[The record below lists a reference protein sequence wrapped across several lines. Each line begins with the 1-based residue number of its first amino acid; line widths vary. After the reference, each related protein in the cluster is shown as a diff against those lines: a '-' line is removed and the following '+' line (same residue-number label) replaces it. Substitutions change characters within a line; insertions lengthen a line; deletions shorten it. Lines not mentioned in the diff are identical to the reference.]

1 MAKAATKVAAAPKIS
16 IKELSAELERIKAR
30 VDALSA
36 MRELFD
42 TRFGQL
48 SEKIGEVRSLALGAE
63 RELGEARKKSEQ
75 ALALVEQIK
84 PEVFLSEM
92 KRREAEISLLR
103 GRIETL
109 ETQLKDFRR
118 ELAEF
123 QKIVTTFRGLKGID
137 ELSREVSRELMEMKK
152 TKMEVERHA
161 DKVATMFFE
170 VQRGLRDFAKLNLTL
185 ERLDE
190 TVRSLMKSVSGL
202 EVKIG
207 EFATKKELGEALQ
220 AFEAVKS
227 LPHVEELTKK
237 LEELG
242 PRLEK
247 LEEVKAE
254 GYGELEKRVA
264 ALENTL
270 KGLDVEGFSKKAEE
284 AGKVLEKVEA
294 LLSRV
299 DEIEQRASKLDELEK
314 KLKSVEKISIPKEVE
329 RVSEVFDRLDSI
341 SSLLKAL
348 DERMV
353 EKSDLERLEE
363 RVSTLEER
371 IEKLPEG
378 GGKGGEEIEE
388 RLKPLEE
395 KIEKLSKLEQKMAE
409 AMLALDK
416 RVESLESKLGKP
428 TKRAEETPTRKPLK
442 KSK

>member
-207 EFATKKELGEALQ
+207 EFATKKLGEALQ

-378 GGKGGEEIEE
+378 G
-388 RLKPLEE
+388 E
-395 KIEKLSKLEQKMAE
+395 KEG
-409 AMLALDK
+409 
-416 RVESLESKLGKP
+416 R
-428 TKRAEETPTRKPLK
+428 R
-442 KSK
+442 

>member
-1 MAKAATKVAAAPKIS
+1 MAKVVTKAAAAPKIS

-30 VDALSA
+30 IDALSA

-109 ETQLKDFRR
+109 ETQLKDFRK

-137 ELSREVSRELMEMKK
+137 ELSREVSRELMEVKK

-220 AFEAVKS
+220 AFETVKS

-254 GYGELEKRVA
+254 GYGELGEKGCCPR
-264 ALENTL
+264 
-270 KGLDVEGFSKKAEE
+270 KY
-284 AGKVLEKVEA
+284 
-294 LLSRV
+294 
-299 DEIEQRASKLDELEK
+299 
-314 KLKSVEKISIPKEVE
+314 
-329 RVSEVFDRLDSI
+329 
-341 SSLLKAL
+341 
-348 DERMV
+348 
-353 EKSDLERLEE
+353 LERTGCGGILQES
-363 RVSTLEER
+363 RGGWKSAG
-371 IEKLPEG
+371 EG
-378 GGKGGEEIEE
+378 GG
-388 RLKPLEE
+388 
-395 KIEKLSKLEQKMAE
+395 SS
-409 AMLALDK
+409 
-416 RVESLESKLGKP
+416 ESCG
-428 TKRAEETPTRKPLK
+428 
-442 KSK
+442 